1 MSICRTTIVEFYS
14 KEDADSIIAD
24 YNQNFD
30 SMFPEAE
37 QTLNSRV
44 SPTTIISSTVYPD
57 EETIEKTAS
66 GARKS
71 FMDKHAQSMKSADTY
86 VGEVTLS
93 K

>member
-14 KEDADSIIAD
+14 KEDADAVQAD
-24 YNQNFD
+24 YTANFD

-37 QTLNSRV
+37 ATLNSRV
-44 SPTTIISSTVYPD
+44 GPTTMVSNSVYAD
-57 EETIEKTAS
+57 QETIEKTGS
-66 GARKS
+66 GARLK
-71 FMDKHAQSMKSADTY
+71 FMDKHKDRFKNTTTY